1 MFKNCVFKPSVDTV
15 AWLKSAG
22 IRALKTMAQTAVA
35 MLTVGQAV
43 TEVDWINLL
52 SISATA
58 GIISLLTSIG
68 GIPEVA
74 VKEKSEE
81 AKEEVE

>member
-35 MLTVGQAV
+35 MLTVGQTL
-43 TEVDWINLL
+43 TEVDWINIL
-52 SISATA
+52 SISVVA
-58 GIISLLTSIG
+58 GIISLLTSVVG
-68 GIPEVA
+68 LPEVN
-74 VKEKSEE
+74 VKKKEVE
-81 AKEEVE
+81 EEVE

>member
-22 IRALKTMAQTAVA
+22 IRALKTMAQVAGA

-43 TEVDWINLL
+43 TEVDWISVL

-74 VKEKSEE
+74 VKEESEE